1 MNIGTPLTQFIIEEQ
16 RNYPEATGRFTELLV
31 ELTVAG
37 KIIAREV
44 NKAGLAQV
52 MGLTGRKN
60 VHGEEVQKLDEFANA
75 TIIRSI
81 EYLGI
86 LAAVASEE
94 MEEIHIV
101 PAEGGGEY
109 VLVFDPL
116 DGSSNIDVNVGIG
129 TIFSIFRRQNGTSG
143 AALEEDFLRSG
154 KEQVCAGYMI
164 YGSSTMLVYTTGRG
178 VHGFTLDP
186 TIGEFLLS
194 HENIKTPERGSI
206 YSVNEANSTVWEEGM
221 RRYIGS
227 LKAPRSDGKS
237 YKARYVGSL
246 VADFHRN
253 LLKGGV
259 FLYPADATTGKGK
272 LRLLYEAAP
281 LALIVR
287 QAGGLASNGREPILE
302 IQPTDIH
309 QTVPLIIGSKLDVE
323 EAESYLRS
331 G

>member
-129 TIFSIFRRQNGTSG
+129 TIFSIFYNTINTYRY
-143 AALEEDFLRSG
+143 F
-154 KEQVCAGYMI
+154 KIC
-164 YGSSTMLVYTTGRG
+164 GS
-178 VHGFTLDP
+178 
-186 TIGEFLLS
+186 
-194 HENIKTPERGSI
+194 NI
-206 YSVNEANSTVWEEGM
+206 
-221 RRYIGS
+221 
-227 LKAPRSDGKS
+227 
-237 YKARYVGSL
+237 
-246 VADFHRN
+246 
-253 LLKGGV
+253 
-259 FLYPADATTGKGK
+259 
-272 LRLLYEAAP
+272 
-281 LALIVR
+281 
-287 QAGGLASNGREPILE
+287 
-302 IQPTDIH
+302 
-309 QTVPLIIGSKLDVE
+309 
-323 EAESYLRS
+323 
-331 G
+331 

>member
-1 MNIGTPLTQFIIEEQ
+1 MDIGTPLTRFIVEEQ
-16 RNYPEATGRFTELLV
+16 RKFPEATGRFTRLLV

-52 MGLTGRKN
+52 MGITGRKN

-81 EYLGI
+81 EYMGI

-94 MEEIHIV
+94 MEDIHIV
-101 PAEGGGEY
+101 PGDNEGEY

-129 TIFSIFRRQNGTSG
+129 TIFSIFRRQKG
-143 AALEEDFLRSG
+143 ASQALETDFLRTG

-194 HENIKTPERGSI
+194 HEDIKTPERGSI
-206 YSVNEANSTVWEEGM
+206 YSVNEANSAVWEEGM
-221 RRYIGS
+221 RSYIES
-227 LKAPRSDGKS
+227 LKVPRQSGS
-237 YKARYVGSL
+237 PYKARYVGSL

-259 FLYPADATTGKGK
+259 FLYPADAGTGKGK

-281 LALIVR
+281 LALVVR
-287 QAGGLASNGREPILE
+287 EAGGLASTGREPILD

-323 EAESYLRS
+323 AAESHLKE
-331 G
+331 

>member
-1 MNIGTPLTQFIIEEQ
+1 MRTGTPLTQFIIEDQ
-16 RNYPEATGRFTELLV
+16 RNFPEATGRFTRLLI

-44 NKAGLAQV
+44 NKAGLAEV
-52 MGLTGRKN
+52 MGITGKKN

-81 EYLGI
+81 EYLEI

-94 MEEIHIV
+94 MEEIHII
-101 PAEGGGEY
+101 PADQDGGEY

-129 TIFSIFRRQNGTSG
+129 TIFSIYRKKNNTIKT
-143 AALEEDFLRSG
+143 LTEDFLRKG
-154 KEQVCAGYMI
+154 NEQVCAGYMI

-178 VHGFTLDP
+178 VYGFTLDP
-186 TIGEFLLS
+186 TIGEFFLS
-194 HENIKTPERGSI
+194 HEDIKIPERGAI
-206 YSVNEANSTVWEEGM
+206 YSVNEANSPFWEPGM
-221 RRYIGS
+221 QGYIKS
-227 LKAPRSDGKS
+227 LKVAEKGKS

-259 FLYPADATTGKGK
+259 FLYPADAATGKGK

-281 LALIVR
+281 LAFVVS
-287 QAGGLASNGREPILE
+287 QAGGLASTGRKPILD
-302 IQPTDIH
+302 IQAQDIH
-309 QTVPLIIGSKLDVE
+309 ETVPLVIGSKLDVE
-323 EAESYLRS
+323 EAESFMRVV
-331 G
+331 

>member
-1 MNIGTPLTQFIIEEQ
+1 MTRFIIEEQ
-16 RNYPEATGRFTELLV
+16 RNFPEATGGFTRLLV

-37 KIIAREV
+37 KIISREV

-60 VHGEEVQKLDEFANA
+60 VHGEEVQKMDEFANA
-75 TIIRSI
+75 TIIRGI
-81 EYLGI
+81 EHLGI

-94 MEEIHIV
+94 MEDIHIV
-101 PAEGGGEY
+101 PADNGGEY

-129 TIFSIFRRQNGTSG
+129 TIFSIFRRREG
-143 AALEEDFLRSG
+143 ASQALEADFLQMG

-164 YGSSTMLVYTTGRG
+164 YGSSTMLVYTTGKG

-194 HENIKTPERGSI
+194 HENIKIPERGSI
-206 YSVNEANSTVWEEGM
+206 YSVNEANSAVWEEGM
-221 RRYIGS
+221 RRYVES
-227 LKAPRSDGKS
+227 LKTSGSGGNS

-259 FLYPADATTGKGK
+259 FLYPADAGTGKGK

-281 LALIVR
+281 LALVVR
-287 QAGGLASNGREPILE
+287 HAGGLASTGRGPILD

-323 EAESYLRS
+323 DAESYLKK